1 MTATFIFLFDL
12 LHTKKKI
19 NNKLNAKGNGGENKQ
34 VGMQKKCYLQ
44 ERIYPLKG
52 EPPPSPPP
60 LDGGGVSEIK
70 KNLTLERKN
79 SMYQNEYIPE
89 AEP

>member
-34 VGMQKKCYLQ
+34 VGMQKKYNLQ

-52 EPPPSPPP
+52 
-60 LDGGGVSEIK
+60 
-70 KNLTLERKN
+70 
-79 SMYQNEYIPE
+79 
-89 AEP
+89 